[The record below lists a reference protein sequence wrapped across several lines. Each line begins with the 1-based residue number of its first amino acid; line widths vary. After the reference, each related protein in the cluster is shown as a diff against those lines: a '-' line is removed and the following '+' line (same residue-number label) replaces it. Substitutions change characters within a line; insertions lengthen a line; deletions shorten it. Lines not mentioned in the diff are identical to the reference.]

1 MEERAVRV
9 TDEGAVRRLTLC
21 RPEAYN
27 TITPQ
32 FRDELGAAVD
42 AAQRDRHVRVILLD
56 AEGPAFCAGY
66 GLDWS
71 TAAQADDADRAT
83 RVWDT
88 PADLHGIGEFAAT
101 WAKLHESVKP
111 TLAAVQGWC
120 IAGGTN
126 VVFNAH
132 LIVAA
137 ESARFGY
144 PPSRVWGVPEAPWNW
159 VARMGMQRARR
170 YMLTGDEF
178 TAAEALEMGVVLAV
192 VPDDELAEQAM
203 ALAQRIARVP
213 ANQLEMITL
222 ALNSV
227 ADHQFDPRA
236 SRLLGTI
243 FDGVARHSQEGLDF
257 VRRSSDVG
265 FREAVRERDR
275 PFQDYGERPT
285 PSSTTGEVAS
295 STTSEPPPPPT
306 PPAPTTTSTEGRA
319 SP

>member
-1 MEERAVRV
+1 MDDHAVRV
-9 TDEGAVRRLTLC
+9 TTEGYVRRLTLC
-21 RPEAYN
+21 RPAAYN

-32 FRDELGAAVD
+32 LRDELGAALD
-42 AAQRDRHVRVILLD
+42 AAQADRDVRVILLD

-71 TAAQADDADRAT
+71 TAAQAADAEQAP

-88 PADLHGIGEFAAT
+88 AADQHGIGRFAAT
-101 WAKLHESVKP
+101 WAKLHDSAKP
-111 TLAAVQGWC
+111 TIAAVQGWC

-126 VVFNAH
+126 IVFNAH

-159 VARMGMQRARR
+159 VARMGLQQARR

-178 TAAEALEMGVVLAV
+178 TAAEALEMGVVLEV
-192 VPDDELAEQAM
+192 VPEAELAERAM
-203 ALAQRIARVP
+203 ALAQRIAQVP
-213 ANQLEMITL
+213 TNQLEMITW
-222 ALNSV
+222 ALNAV
-227 ADHQFDPRA
+227 ADHQYDPPA
-236 SRLLGTI
+236 SRRLGTI

-257 VRRSSDVG
+257 VARSQDVG

-275 PFQDYGERPT
+275 PFGDYGERP
-285 PSSTTGEVAS
+285 
-295 STTSEPPPPPT
+295 
-306 PPAPTTTSTEGRA
+306 RD
-319 SP
+319 

>member
-1 MEERAVRV
+1 MTDRAVRV
-9 TDEGAVRRLTLC
+9 SDEGAVRRLTFC

-32 FRDELGAAVD
+32 LRDELAEALD
-42 AAQRDRHVRVILLD
+42 DAQRDRAVRVVLLD

-71 TAAQADDADRAT
+71 TAAQAQDDAHSSRA
-83 RVWDT
+83 WDT
-88 PADLHGIGEFAAT
+88 AADLHAIGPFAAT
-101 WAKLHESVKP
+101 WAKLHDSTKP
-111 TLAAVQGWC
+111 TVAAVQGWC

-137 ESARFGY
+137 RSARFGY
-144 PPSRVWGVPEAPWNW
+144 PPSRVWGIPEAPWTW
-159 VARMGMQRARR
+159 VARMGVQQARR

-178 TAAEALEMGVVLAV
+178 TADEALEMGVVLEV
-192 VPDDELAEQAM
+192 VPDDELGERAM
-203 ALAQRIARVP
+203 ALAQRIALVP

-222 ALNSV
+222 AINAV
-227 ADHQFDPRA
+227 ADHQYDPRA

-243 FDGVARHSQEGLDF
+243 FDGVARHSQEGADF
-257 VRRSSDVG
+257 VARSQEVG

-275 PFQDYGERPT
+275 PFGDYGER
-285 PSSTTGEVAS
+285 
-295 STTSEPPPPPT
+295 
-306 PPAPTTTSTEGRA
+306 R
-319 SP
+319 